1 MKLEYASFMIGGA
14 ALCMIGI
21 VFGYAMGHSTQAL
34 INENIR
40 FELDKCEMREGFYLE
55 KYNEQI
61 LLGEKYVE

>member
-1 MKLEYASFMIGGA
+1 MKLEYASFMIAGA

-21 VFGYAMGHSTQAL
+21 VFGYAMGHGTQAL
-34 INENIR
+34 VNENIR

-61 LLGEKYVE
+61 LLGEKYVK

>member
-1 MKLEYASFMIGGA
+1 MKLEYVAMLIAGA
-14 ALCMIGI
+14 GVSMIGI

-34 INENIR
+34 ANENIR

-61 LLGEKYVE
+61 LLGEKYVK